1 MEPGHLRGLA
11 EDLQWLTPRVGA
23 CSTPPLDS
31 SNMNRDDEVSVRGR
45 PVTAALAKTLAAGDL
60 GAVQALVDLGADLHY
75 RRSEGY
81 EALLDAVHGRDVFRD
96 AGLIELLQFLIAHRV
111 QLNEISSY
119 GESGLR
125 VLSRLGRF
133 DAVRVLMDAGADE
146 AQLAWT
152 PLIKAVVLGTSDDLQ
167 RLLDGGAALEGR
179 DWWSRTAWL
188 VAVQSGDLA
197 KAALLA
203 DRGADR
209 EAVGRCGKPA
219 LFFAIQCHRTA
230 MLRWLL
236 DLGFD
241 VERTDEFGS
250 TALMEAVEAGYEEGV
265 ELLLEAGAQIDREH
279 NGSTALGAARIR
291 GMVLRLLEAGA
302 DPKYLQQEG
311 CRCVLG
317 LPPDPDEAL
326 LEGVSEADFCRARTR
341 RFGTTNP
348 ERMDEPFWLGMIPS
362 GVNGYQATVRFNAP
376 SSMGISPVWCA
387 QRFGQTLTFLPDGRV
402 VQIGGEHEDSYD
414 PDFCIYN
421 DVFVHEPGGE
431 VRVYGYPK
439 EVFAPTDFH
448 TATLIDDSIYII
460 GSLGYSGER
469 EYGRTPVYR
478 LDTRTWRIDRIEPTG
493 TCPGWIHSHRVK
505 RVGRWEICVTGGEV
519 LMQSAAGAEECW
531 ATQVEGFV
539 LDSERLVWRPTSA

>member
-1 MEPGHLRGLA
+1 M
-11 EDLQWLTPRVGA
+11 
-23 CSTPPLDS
+23 S
-31 SNMNRDDEVSVRGR
+31 RDDKGSVRGL
-45 PVTAALAKTLAAGDL
+45 PANDALAKALAAGDL
-60 GAVQALVDLGADLHY
+60 REVRALVDRGVDLHY

-96 AGLIELLQFLIAHRV
+96 DGLIGLLQFLIAHRV

-133 DAVRVLMDAGADE
+133 DAVGLLLDAGADE

-152 PLIKAVVLGTSDDLQ
+152 PLIKAVALGTLDDVQL
-167 RLLDGGAALEGR
+167 LLDGGAALEGR

-188 VAVQSGDLA
+188 VAVQAGDVA
-197 KAALLA
+197 KASLLA
-203 DRGADR
+203 ERGADL

-230 MLRWLL
+230 ILRWLL

-265 ELLLEAGAQIDREH
+265 ELLLGAGVQFDREH
-279 NGSTALGAARIR
+279 NGGTALGAARTR
-291 GMVLRLLEAGA
+291 GMVVRLLEAGA
-302 DPKYLQQEG
+302 DPRYLSQEG
-311 CRCVLG
+311 CRSVVG
-317 LPPDPDEAL
+317 LPAEPDEAL
-326 LEGVSEADFCRARTR
+326 LEGVSEVDFRRARTR
-341 RFGTTNP
+341 RFGATNP
-348 ERMDEPFWLGMIPS
+348 ERMEEPFWLGMIRS
-362 GVNGYQATVRFNAP
+362 GVNGYQATVQFKGP
-376 SSMGISPVWCA
+376 SSMGTAPVWCA

-402 VQIGGEHEDSYD
+402 VQIGGEHEDYYD

-431 VRVYGYPK
+431 VRLYGYPK

-448 TATLIDDSIYII
+448 TATLIDDAIYII
-460 GSLGYSGER
+460 GSLGYSGQR
-469 EYGRTPVYR
+469 EYGRTPVHR
-478 LDTRTWRIDRIEPTG
+478 LDTRTWRFDRFEPTG
-493 TCPGWIHSHRVK
+493 RCPGWIHSHRAK
-505 RVGRWEICVTGGEV
+505 CVGRWEICVTGGEV
-519 LMQSAAGAEECW
+519 LTQSAAGAEEH
-531 ATQVEGFV
+531 AAPQFEAFV
-539 LDSERLVWRPTSA
+539 LDTERLVWRPTSA